1 MDILEYGGTE
11 MIKELYKKAGELHG
25 HYCPGLA
32 IGVRAATEALEIL
45 KPSKKAH
52 NLCCIAENRAC
63 YLDGIQM
70 IFGTTMG
77 NGNIELRETGK
88 TAFNFY
94 DRATGRSVRLVAKV
108 WPENLS
114 RDELTDYILTAPLEA
129 VFDQTEV
136 HFEAPADTFKRHK
149 SIVCPRCGEACTEPF
164 LRVVDGVV
172 VCLDCASRV

>member
-1 MDILEYGGTE
+1 MAGQESHKVAPL
-11 MIKELYKKAGELHG
+11 LYL
-25 HYCPGLA
+25 YCVNIVWGD
-32 IGVRAATEALEIL
+32 
-45 KPSKKAH
+45 
-52 NLCCIAENRAC
+52 NL
-63 YLDGIQM
+63 Y
-70 IFGTTMG
+70 MG

-114 RDELTDYILTAPLEA
+114 RDELADYILTAPLEA

-149 SIVCPRCGEACTEPF
+149 SKVCPRCGEACIEPF
-164 LRVVDGVV
+164 LRAVDGEV